1 MSQPHSMILL
11 KLLLERGPL
20 SATQLAEA
28 SGLSR
33 KQVTDAV
40 HSLRV
45 RQAMETG
52 ERPYLIT
59 DVGRGLAWNREARTK
74 RIAEKAARPKRA
86 MGRPKKK
93 AVSKIPDMPVVR
105 RIVAA
110 PAAADSIVSTAVQS
124 RPALQ
129 DAWGAMH
136 A

>member
-59 DVGRGLAWNREARTK
+59 DTGRDLAWNREARVQ
-74 RIAEKAARPKRA
+74 RIAERAARPKRTV
-86 MGRPKKK
+86 GRPKK
-93 AVSKIPDMPVVR
+93 AVVSKIPDMPVVR

-110 PAAADSIVSTAVQS
+110 PAVSDSIVSTAVQS
-124 RPALQ
+124 RPAIQ
-129 DAWGAMH
+129 AVWGQMA
-136 A
+136 

>member
-45 RQAMETG
+45 RDAMQMG

-59 DVGRGLAWNREARTK
+59 DVGRGLAWNREARVQ
-74 RIAEKAARPKRA
+74 RIAERAARPKRTV
-86 MGRPKKK
+86 GRPKKEV
-93 AVSKIPDMPVVR
+93 VSKIPDMPVVR

-110 PAAADSIVSTAVQS
+110 PAAADSIVAGAIASA
-124 RPALQ
+124 PALH
-129 DAWGAMH
+129 AVWGAMH

>member
-59 DVGRGLAWNREARTK
+59 DTGRDLAWNREARTK
-74 RIAEKAARPKRA
+74 RIAERAARPKRTV
-86 MGRPKKK
+86 GRPKKEV
-93 AVSKIPDMPVVR
+93 VSKIPDMPVVR

-110 PAAADSIVSTAVQS
+110 PAVSDSIVAGAVQS

-129 DAWGAMH
+129 AAWSVAH

>member
-45 RQAMETG
+45 RQAMQTG

-59 DVGRGLAWNREARTK
+59 DVGRGLAWNREARVQ
-74 RIAEKAARPKRA
+74 RHAEKAAQPKRPV
-86 MGRPKKK
+86 GRPKKK
-93 AVSKIPDMPVVR
+93 TMLIPDMPVVR
-105 RIVAA
+105 RIIAA
-110 PAAADSIVSTAVQS
+110 PAVADSIVAGAVQS

-129 DAWGAMH
+129 AVWGAM

>member
-45 RQAMETG
+45 RNAMQMG

-59 DVGRGLAWNREARTK
+59 DVGRGLAWNREARVQ

-86 MGRPKKK
+86 VRPKQEV
-93 AVSKIPDMPVVR
+93 VSKIPDMPVVR

-110 PAAADSIVSTAVQS
+110 PAAADSIVAGAVQS

-129 DAWGAMH
+129 AAWGAPVC